1 MPLKEEKHGLKKDR
15 TRISP
20 LILLF
25 FFASRI
31 TAQTETINYLPIN
44 GFCRFN
50 EFAAKQSQSLIH
62 AIDLNADGW
71 RDFISFDG
79 KSNKYFV
86 QFRDNTKSSTPS
98 ERYFHVPFYDLHS
111 LSSDERGK
119 RFVYASRG
127 GRQIGIVNFSRSG
140 SAALQSK
147 IILDSYPSA
156 IDAADID
163 RDGRKEILV
172 SGSSFNGISI
182 VKESAKGL
190 REFQK
195 VSNEIFSQAYFVD
208 LDYDLYP
215 DIAAVNL
222 FKNSVVLFS
231 NNADG
236 SFNETRTF
244 GSESEIIDFKTEDLN
259 SDGFTDLVTSHCSG
273 FQVFAGDSVSAF
285 DQKFFIS
292 TPVKPDKFTVL
303 DFNADGYNDIAFI
316 SIKTGSLYLI
326 FAQSTNVFY
335 PPQLYLKREGISDL
349 NSFVDRSGRVLS
361 VLDSNGK
368 IYVIDKVPSSD
379 DNFSLALGGKPGII
393 GSFDLYNDK
402 SEDIFF
408 IDEEKQKLV
417 LLVGEKD
424 KLLKN
429 YFSVP
434 LIQNYDNV
442 VVDEMQSARKTFFC
456 YSSSSRVIE
465 LLRVNFIDKKF
476 SRKILYAE
484 GPIIELKI
492 TSDRLKDRQTI
503 FVLINKNG
511 RLFMQSFDF
520 KDFRYINSGTVEVT
534 SSFQSAALLFDVYK
548 EIFHFSFYKNNLS
561 LVQSTFNM
569 KITGAKKIA
578 DIPALS
584 QSYDVAG
591 FESNDIHNN
600 IAFAWFKKNESTNF
614 ILAGGKRTK
623 NFEVKNFVPS
633 KKFVKHVDDYNGSSI
648 FMYDKQ
654 SGLMKALRVKNN
666 LRNLGIEDVFES
678 KEINSYIAAVFNG
691 KKEYLVYSKTSN
703 NFINIS
709 RVK

>member
-1 MPLKEEKHGLKKDR
+1 MPLKEEKHGLKKER
-15 TRISP
+15 TRISL
-20 LILLF
+20 LILLIF
-25 FFASRI
+25 LTSRI

-50 EFAAKQSQSLIH
+50 EFTAKQFQSTIH
-62 AIDLNADGW
+62 AVDFNADGW
-71 RDFISFDG
+71 RDFISFNR
-79 KSNKYFV
+79 KTNKYFV
-86 QFRDNTKSSTPS
+86 QFRDNTKVSAPS
-98 ERYFHVPFYDLHS
+98 EKYFNAPFYDFHS
-111 LSSDERGK
+111 LSYDEKGR
-119 RFVYASRG
+119 RFVF
-127 GRQIGIVNFSRSG
+127 VSRSGKQVGIIQFSKTG

-147 IILDSYPSA
+147 TILDSYPSA
-156 IDAADID
+156 IDIGDID

-182 VKESAKGL
+182 FKESAKGL

-195 VSNEIFSQAYFVD
+195 ISNEIFSQAYFVD

-215 DIAAVNL
+215 DIAAVHL
-222 FKNSVVLFS
+222 LKNSIVLFS

-236 SFNETRTF
+236 NFNETRAF
-244 GSESEIIDFKTEDLN
+244 GSESEIIDLKTEDLN
-259 SDGFTDLVTSHCSG
+259 SDGFTDLVASCSNG

-292 TPVKPDKFTVL
+292 TPVKPDKFTIL

-316 SIKTGSLYLI
+316 NIKTGSLYLI

-335 PPQLYLKREGISDL
+335 PPQLYLKREGINDL

-368 IYVIDKVPSSD
+368 IYVVDKIPPTD
-379 DNFSLALGGKPGII
+379 DNFSIALGNKPGLV

-402 SEDIFF
+402 LKDIFF
-408 IDEEKQKLV
+408 IDEEKQNLV
-417 LLVGEKD
+417 LLVNEKD
-424 KLLKN
+424 KLFRN
-429 YFSVP
+429 YFSAP
-434 LIQNYDNV
+434 LIQNYDAI

-456 YSSSSRVIE
+456 YATNNRVIE

-476 SRKILYAE
+476 SRRILYAD

-511 RLFMQSFDF
+511 KLFMQSFDF

-534 SSFQSAALLFDVYK
+534 SSFQSAALMFDVYK

-578 DIPALS
+578 ELPALS
-584 QSYDVAG
+584 QSYDVIG
-591 FESNDIHNN
+591 LEDKDIHNN

-614 ILAGGKRTK
+614 ILARGKRTK

-633 KKFVKHVDDYNGSSI
+633 KKFVKYIGGENISSI

-654 SGLMKALRVKNN
+654 SGAMKALRVKNN
-666 LRNLGIEDVFES
+666 LRSLGIEDVFES

-691 KKEYLVYSKTSN
+691 KKEYLIYSKTSN